1 MVESMTLNFYSNDLD
16 REFEIEVDFICRE
29 GDSFYQI
36 SGVYE
41 RELSI
46 ERSMDEFC
54 LTDRVKIKSLC
65 QEALEDHYFDE
76 DEKLASSVTRSER
89 Y

>member
-1 MVESMTLNFYSNDLD
+1 MTLNFYSDDLD
-16 REFEIEVDFICRE
+16 REFQIDVDLIWKS
-29 GDSFYQI
+29 DSSFYQI

-41 RELSI
+41 RGLNI

-65 QEALEDHYFDE
+65 QQALEEHYFDDE
-76 DEKLASSVTRSER
+76 DKLPRSITHDER